1 VSTGTYDPQAT
12 EEEAS
17 AKSQYMS
24 RKELRIIGIGL
35 VALAAICYP
44 IYRVGIA
51 KSEKAQCVGNFKAM
65 QTALTLYIRDHD
77 DGLPPV
83 YRADEMRLP
92 AIGENGLPYTWHSD
106 LYPYMTRRA
115 SFACPSS
122 SAEERFRVENPEDG
136 SQYLEASYGMYAAYS
151 AEKFFNIELPDQ
163 TILLAETSNNGSA
176 SSYNPLPFRDKNG
189 KPLPDGVTIGFNDDN
204 FTPSRTTKRVTR
216 LAFRETG
223 KSLKEASS
231 RHDEG
236 IHALT
241 ATGEL
246 RILRP
251 EDSQVTTKDGIPRPP
266 WQSPPRT
273 IVR

>member
-1 VSTGTYDPQAT
+1 MSTSTYDPQAT

-35 VALAAICYP
+35 IALAAICYP
-44 IYRVGIA
+44 VYKVGIA

-65 QTALTLYIRDHD
+65 HTALTLYIRDHD

-83 YRADEMRLP
+83 YRADDQRLP
-92 AIGENGLPYTWHSD
+92 AIGENALPYTWHSD
-106 LYPYMTRRA
+106 LFPYMSRRA
-115 SFACPSS
+115 AFACPSS
-122 SAEERFRVENPEDG
+122 GENERFRVENPEDG
-136 SQYLEASYGMYAAYS
+136 SQYLPASYGMYVAYS
-151 AEKFFNIELPDQ
+151 AEKYFNIELPDQ
-163 TILLAETSNNGSA
+163 TIILAETSNNGSE

-189 KPLPDGVTIGFNDDN
+189 KPLPDGVTVGFDNDN
-204 FTPSRTTKRVTR
+204 FSPNRATKRVTR

-223 KSLKEASS
+223 KSLKEAYG
-231 RHDEG
+231 RHDGG

-246 RILRP
+246 RMLQP
-251 EDSQVTTKDGIPRPP
+251 DDSVVTTKDGIPQSP